1 MSVRPAIARRDLLK
15 GVGYLLVACS
25 LSSALHAAEPSGPWP
40 KIIPDDRIDSWL
52 AVKADG
58 GVTCFTGRVDLG
70 TGIRTALA
78 QIVADELDVDLDRV
92 TMVMGDTARTP
103 DQGTTSAS
111 NTIQSEAIP
120 IRHAAADARQML
132 LKLAS
137 DRLGVAVSDL
147 RAASGIIT
155 SGRAGKSISYGELI
169 GDKRFDLRASGRAR
183 TKKPSEY
190 TVVGKSVPRTDIA
203 AKATGSF
210 TFVHDI
216 RRPGMLHARVI
227 RPPATGSETAV
238 GASLAAVDM
247 SSVRHIPG
255 IVRVVRIEDF
265 LGVVAE
271 REENAVRAA
280 RELKVEWKPWSAMP
294 DFAKLEAV
302 LRDHPSKPR
311 VLREEGDI
319 RSAFANA
326 AIELSATYIWP
337 YQMHASIGPSCAVAE
352 FAGNNL
358 TIWSATQSVN
368 AIRREAAQLL
378 VMPEEAVRVIHVDGA
393 GCYGLNCA
401 DDVSLDAALLSKAV
415 DRPVRVQLSREQE
428 QGWEPKGAAQLMD
441 VRGSLDGNG
450 RITGYQFT
458 TKCFSGRAETLAH
471 YLTGAKPAKPAVLAQ
486 GDRNA
491 VPPYSGISNL
501 QVNVLDLVPP
511 VRAARMR
518 GVASLPN
525 SFAHECFIDEL
536 AVAAGVDPLK
546 FRLERLNDPR
556 ARRRAGGGRQE
567 GGLGAACAPQAG
579 ARRRHD
585 RQGARHRLCALH
597 PRGLSGIRGRVHG
610 LGRGRGGRSRRRR
623 GPCHPGGGG
632 AGRRPDGQPERRRA
646 AGVRQR
652 DPVGQPRPDGGGQVR
667 RRGRDQP
674 RFPQLSDRDLPR
686 MCRTSKSSS
695 SIDRTIRRSG
705 SAKRP
710 RSRAPPPSPT
720 PSSMRPA
727 PASGRCRSRRDGSR
741 RRSPRCAAETRTTS
755 VYSRARNSSRRKMSW
770 SIGALHSRSRKRKPR
785 SSCEKTES
793 PAFSRYRMH
802 TSLVGVAASTAFL
815 APRVERGMLCAPRR
829 QQTCMHQRF
838 HGASGKLSGSIT

>member
-1 MSVRPAIARRDLLK
+1 MSVRREIARRDLLK
-15 GVGYLLVACS
+15 GAGYLGAGYLLVACS
-25 LSSALHAAEPSGPWP
+25 SSPRAAETLGPWP
-40 KIIPDDRIDSWL
+40 KTIPDDRVDSWL

-70 TGIRTALA
+70 TGIRTALT

-111 NTIQSEAIP
+111 NTIQREAVP

-155 SGRAGKSISYGELI
+155 SGRAGRSISYGELI
-169 GDKRFDLRASGRAR
+169 GDKKFDLRASGRAR

-190 TVVGKSVPRTDIA
+190 TVVGKSVPRTDIP
-203 AKATGSF
+203 AKATGTF
-210 TFVHDI
+210 TFVHDV

-227 RPPATGSETAV
+227 RPPMSGAETAI
-238 GASLAAVDM
+238 GATLVAAD
-247 SSVRHIPG
+247 STSVQHIPG
-255 IVRVVRIEDF
+255 IVKVVRIEDF

-280 RELKVEWKPWSAMP
+280 RELKVEWKSWSAMP
-294 DFAKLEAV
+294 DFSKLEPA
-302 LRDHPSKPR
+302 LRNYPSKPR
-311 VLREEGDI
+311 ILREEGDV
-319 RSAFANA
+319 RSALANA

-337 YQMHASIGPSCAVAE
+337 YQLHASIGPSCAVAE
-352 FAGNNL
+352 FSDSKL
-358 TIWSATQSVN
+358 TIWSATQSAN
-368 AIRREAAQLL
+368 AVRREAAQLL
-378 VMPEEAVRVIHVDGA
+378 AMPEEAVRVIHVDGA

-415 DRPVRVQLSREQE
+415 GRPVRLQLTREQE

-450 RITGYQFT
+450 RITAYQFI

-491 VPPYSGISNL
+491 VPPYFGIPNL
-501 QVNVLDLVPP
+501 QVSVLDLVPP

-536 AVAAGVDPLK
+536 AAAAGVDPLK

-556 ARRRAGGGRQE
+556 ALAVLTAAARKAAWEPRPPRKPDLAAGATANGR
-567 GGLGAACAPQAG
+567 GLVYARYTHGDFPGYGAAYTAWIA
-579 ARRRHD
+579 D
-585 RQGARHRLCALH
+585 
-597 PRGLSGIRGRVHG
+597 V
-610 LGRGRGGRSRRRR
+610 
-623 GPCHPGGGG
+623 
-632 AGRRPDGQPERRRA
+632 D
-646 AGVRQR
+646 V
-652 DPVGQPRPDGGGQVR
+652 
-667 RRGRDQP
+667 
-674 RFPQLSDRDLPR
+674 DL
-686 MCRTSKSSS
+686 
-695 SIDRTIRRSG
+695 
-705 SAKRP
+705 
-710 RSRAPPPSPT
+710 
-720 PSSMRPA
+720 
-727 PASGRCRSRRDGSR
+727 ASGRVRV
-741 RRSPRCAAETRTTS
+741 TRVVVAQDAGLMINPKGVELQVQGNVIQS
-755 VYSRARNSSRRKMSW
+755 VSRALMEEVKFDGTGATSLDFRTYPIATFLDVPDIQVVLVERPDDPPLGVGESASIPSAAAIANAIFDA
-770 SIGALHSRSRKRKPR
+770 IGARVRQVPFTPPR
-785 SSCEKTES
+785 IK
-793 PAFSRYRMH
+793 
-802 TSLVGVAASTAFL
+802 AAL
-815 APRVERGMLCAPRR
+815 ATLRR
-829 QQTCMHQRF
+829 
-838 HGASGKLSGSIT
+838 